1 MDLNAPYLSLK
12 TFRKSGAS
20 VATPVWFASTGH
32 RQLHVFS
39 AKNAGKIKRIRNNAV
54 TEITECDWR
63 GRELKTW
70 IAARSFIVEDPIE
83 ENEAYNALIGK
94 YSFQMHAVNFFSWIS
109 GRIKKRSVIR
119 IEIV

>member
-20 VATPVWFASTGH
+20 VATPVWFAATGH
-32 RQLHVFS
+32 NQLYVFS

-70 IAARSFIVEDPIE
+70 LAARSFIVENPNE
-83 ENEAYNALIGK
+83 ENQAYKALIGK
-94 YSFQMHAVNFFSWIS
+94 YNFQMHAVNFLSWLS

>member
-1 MDLNAPYLSLK
+1 MDLSAPYLSLK

-32 RQLHVFS
+32 NQLHIFS
-39 AKNAGKIKRIRNNAV
+39 ARNAGKIKRIRNNAA

-70 IAARSFIVEDPIE
+70 LTARSFIVEDPIE
-83 ENEAYNALIGK
+83 ENEAYKALIGK
-94 YSFQMHAVNFFSWIS
+94 YNFQMHAVNFLSWIS

>member
-1 MDLNAPYLSLK
+1 MDLNASYMSLK

-32 RQLHVFS
+32 NQLHVFS
-39 AKNAGKIKRIRNNAV
+39 AKNAGKIKRIRNDAV
-54 TEITECDWR
+54 TEFTECDWR
-63 GRELKTW
+63 GRKLNTW

-83 ENEAYNALIGK
+83 ENEAYKALIGK
-94 YSFQMHAVNFFSWIS
+94 YGFQMHVVNFFSWLS